1 MATTQE
7 IDFSNVEDVEVTP
20 SGVRGAATVSPWAPR
35 KMTPKQI
42 RSRLR
47 RRQQLRDK
55 TLPTDEEM
63 RILYKKPIEEWDLQE
78 LAHGRPRNSKGHFSG
93 PKPAWVTIQMY
104 EEAMNRYT
112 NVVKTSMRTNTIDAL
127 DVLNEI
133 ITNRDVD
140 DKGKPIVPANTRL
153 DATKFLIEHVI
164 GKPTQRIEN
173 EVSVKLQALL
183 GQVMVNPAE
192 LATGNFAPAHYPG
205 VTMALATGPSD
216 DDDDLLP
223 SEG

>member
-1 MATTQE
+1 MATIQE

-93 PKPAWVTIQMY
+93 PKPAWVTIQVY
-104 EEAMNRYT
+104 EEAMTRYT